1 MLFEMTLLKFD
12 STQLIGAATF
22 LGPFCFSLFII
33 VVVFIC
39 MSMFISIINDS
50 YHLAREHVN
59 DNSEIFSFMFKK
71 FLRWIGLQKPNELE
85 IQEERDKQMRSEYLH
100 PTDTL
105 PIRINQLSEAIDRV
119 CLFY

>member
-12 STQLIGAATF
+12 SSQLIGAARF

-33 VVVFIC
+33 MVVFIC

-50 YHLAREHVN
+50 YHLAQQHVN
-59 DNSEIFSFMFKK
+59 DNPEIFSFMLKK
-71 FLRWIGLQKPNELE
+71 FLRWTGLKKPNELE
-85 IQEERDKQMRSEYLH
+85 IQEERDKQMRSQYLD
-100 PTDTL
+100 PCDAL
-105 PIRINQLSEAIDRV
+105 PIKINQLSEAIDRV